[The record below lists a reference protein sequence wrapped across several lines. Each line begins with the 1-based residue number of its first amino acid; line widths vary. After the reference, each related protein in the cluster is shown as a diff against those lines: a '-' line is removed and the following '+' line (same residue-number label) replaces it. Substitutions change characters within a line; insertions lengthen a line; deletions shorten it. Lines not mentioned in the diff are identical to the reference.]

1 MNIYDVPVF
10 KIKKSGGIKNHE
22 LYEKSI
28 SICLTQKR
36 KEYFA
41 FFHPFNSV
49 NFCTN
54 GTKYWK
60 RVKTS
65 SKKFNI
71 GGSFNIDVNY
81 SDSNPYYH
89 EEESENEDG
98 SSDLL
103 MYSTEQVTSKMVENI
118 RNISGVKF
126 CDATT
131 ESLINFD
138 KLLPFAGT
146 VPLDESL
153 SHCVK
158 SIGVWRS
165 EEQNFF
171 TSGKVQLIEG
181 RHILDNDIHKVIVCK
196 DLAEKNNLKL
206 GDSLIVTN
214 EKQLAFEIVGLFHAQ
229 KLEKI
234 GESIPTYDKI
244 QNLIFTDIE
253 SIVELENSVAVQG
266 FDTVKVTVN
275 DPKDIEKIIE
285 QVKHLPDYKEN
296 VYNIY
301 ANDEV
306 YKNTA
311 ISLENL
317 DTLVIGLLLVII
329 IASVIV
335 LSLILTLWG
344 KERIH
349 ETGVFLSI
357 GIKKSSILGQY
368 LIEVL
373 MIAILAF
380 TLSFVTSNMISGN
393 IANTLLQQNTKNEK
407 QQLSTQEDHTE
418 MKSLDFS
425 VSEDSESA
433 IPDIKVEI
441 TLPDILQLYTIGF
454 SIIFISVTISS
465 ISVMRLK
472 PREILAR
479 MS

>member
-1 MNIYDVPVF
+1 M
-10 KIKKSGGIKNHE
+10 
-22 LYEKSI
+22 
-28 SICLTQKR
+28 
-36 KEYFA
+36 
-41 FFHPFNSV
+41 
-49 NFCTN
+49 
-54 GTKYWK
+54 
-60 RVKTS
+60 
-65 SKKFNI
+65 
-71 GGSFNIDVNY
+71 
-81 SDSNPYYH
+81 
-89 EEESENEDG
+89 
-98 SSDLL
+98 
-103 MYSTEQVTSKMVENI
+103 
-118 RNISGVKF
+118 
-126 CDATT
+126 
-131 ESLINFD
+131 
-138 KLLPFAGT
+138 
-146 VPLDESL
+146 
-153 SHCVK
+153 
-158 SIGVWRS
+158 
-165 EEQNFF
+165 
-171 TSGKVQLIEG
+171 
-181 RHILDNDIHKVIVCK
+181 
-196 DLAEKNNLKL
+196 
-206 GDSLIVTN
+206 
-214 EKQLAFEIVGLFHAQ
+214 
-229 KLEKI
+229 
-234 GESIPTYDKI
+234 
-244 QNLIFTDIE
+244 
-253 SIVELENSVAVQG
+253 QG

-329 IASVIV
+329 IAS
-335 LSLILTLWG
+335 SLILTLWG

-393 IANTLLQQNTKNEK
+393 IANTLLQQNTKK
-407 QQLSTQEDHTE
+407 QLSTQEDHTE

>member
-1 MNIYDVPVF
+1 MNF
-10 KIKKSGGIKNHE
+10 MKRAF
-22 LYEKSI
+22 LYVSRKRGKSI
-28 SICLTQKR
+28 LLFFILLILSTFVLTGLSIGSASKQAQKNLR
-36 KEYFA
+36 Q
-41 FFHPFNSV
+41 
-49 NFCTN
+49 
-54 GTKYWK
+54 
-60 RVKTS
+60 
-65 SKKFNI
+65 NI

-171 TSGKVQLIEG
+171 TSGKIQLIEG
-181 RHILDNDIHKVIVCK
+181 RHILDNDIHKVILCK
-196 DLAEKNNLKL
+196 DLAEKNNLNL

-214 EKQLAFEIVGLFHAQ
+214 ENGKQLSFEIIGLFHAQ
-229 KLEKI
+229 KLEKV

-285 QVKHLPDYKEN
+285 QVKHFPDYEEN

-301 ANDEV
+301 SNDEV

-317 DTLVIGLLLVII
+317 DKLVIGLLLVII

-349 ETGVFLSI
+349 ETGVLLSI

-433 IPDIKVEI
+433 TPDIKVEI

>member
-1 MNIYDVPVF
+1 MNF
-10 KIKKSGGIKNHE
+10 MKRAF
-22 LYEKSI
+22 LYVSRKRGKSI
-28 SICLTQKR
+28 LLFFILLILSTFVLTGLSIGSASKQAQKNLR
-36 KEYFA
+36 Q
-41 FFHPFNSV
+41 
-49 NFCTN
+49 
-54 GTKYWK
+54 
-60 RVKTS
+60 
-65 SKKFNI
+65 NI

-103 MYSTEQVTSKMVENI
+103 MYSTEQVTS
-118 RNISGVKF
+118 
-126 CDATT
+126 
-131 ESLINFD
+131 
-138 KLLPFAGT
+138 
-146 VPLDESL
+146 
-153 SHCVK
+153 
-158 SIGVWRS
+158 
-165 EEQNFF
+165 
-171 TSGKVQLIEG
+171 
-181 RHILDNDIHKVIVCK
+181 
-196 DLAEKNNLKL
+196 
-206 GDSLIVTN
+206 
-214 EKQLAFEIVGLFHAQ
+214 
-229 KLEKI
+229 
-234 GESIPTYDKI
+234 
-244 QNLIFTDIE
+244 
-253 SIVELENSVAVQG
+253 
-266 FDTVKVTVN
+266 
-275 DPKDIEKIIE
+275 
-285 QVKHLPDYKEN
+285 
-296 VYNIY
+296 
-301 ANDEV
+301 
-306 YKNTA
+306 
-311 ISLENL
+311 
-317 DTLVIGLLLVII
+317 
-329 IASVIV
+329 SVIV

-349 ETGVFLSI
+349 ETGVLLSI

-433 IPDIKVEI
+433 TPDIKVEI

>member
-1 MNIYDVPVF
+1 MHVTKCGIPVPDSRYHSARLPV
-10 KIKKSGGIKNHE
+10 
-22 LYEKSI
+22 
-28 SICLTQKR
+28 
-36 KEYFA
+36 
-41 FFHPFNSV
+41 SV
-49 NFCTN
+49 
-54 GTKYWK
+54 
-60 RVKTS
+60 
-65 SKKFNI
+65 
-71 GGSFNIDVNY
+71 
-81 SDSNPYYH
+81 P
-89 EEESENEDG
+89 SEQG
-98 SSDLL
+98 
-103 MYSTEQVTSKMVENI
+103 YI
-118 RNISGVKF
+118 W
-126 CDATT
+126 
-131 ESLINFD
+131 
-138 KLLPFAGT
+138 T
-146 VPLDESL
+146 VIFS
-153 SHCVK
+153 
-158 SIGVWRS
+158 
-165 EEQNFF
+165 
-171 TSGKVQLIEG
+171 
-181 RHILDNDIHKVIVCK
+181 K
-196 DLAEKNNLKL
+196 DLAEKNNLNL

-214 EKQLAFEIVGLFHAQ
+214 ENGKQLSFEIIGLFHAQ
-229 KLEKI
+229 KLEKV

-285 QVKHLPDYKEN
+285 QVKHFPDYEEN

-317 DTLVIGLLLVII
+317 DKLVIGLLLVII

-349 ETGVFLSI
+349 ETGVLLSI
-357 GIKKSSILGQY
+357 GIKKYSILGQY

-433 IPDIKVEI
+433 TPDIKVEI

>member
-1 MNIYDVPVF
+1 M
-10 KIKKSGGIKNHE
+10 
-22 LYEKSI
+22 
-28 SICLTQKR
+28 T
-36 KEYFA
+36 
-41 FFHPFNSV
+41 
-49 NFCTN
+49 
-54 GTKYWK
+54 
-60 RVKTS
+60 
-65 SKKFNI
+65 
-71 GGSFNIDVNY
+71 
-81 SDSNPYYH
+81 
-89 EEESENEDG
+89 
-98 SSDLL
+98 
-103 MYSTEQVTSKMVENI
+103 
-118 RNISGVKF
+118 
-126 CDATT
+126 
-131 ESLINFD
+131 
-138 KLLPFAGT
+138 
-146 VPLDESL
+146 
-153 SHCVK
+153 
-158 SIGVWRS
+158 
-165 EEQNFF
+165 F
-171 TSGKVQLIEG
+171 T
-181 RHILDNDIHKVIVCK
+181 
-196 DLAEKNNLKL
+196 
-206 GDSLIVTN
+206 
-214 EKQLAFEIVGLFHAQ
+214 
-229 KLEKI
+229 
-234 GESIPTYDKI
+234 
-244 QNLIFTDIE
+244 
-253 SIVELENSVAVQG
+253 
-266 FDTVKVTVN
+266 
-275 DPKDIEKIIE
+275 
-285 QVKHLPDYKEN
+285 LPDYKEN

-465 ISVMRLK
+465 ISVMCLK